1 MVSSGSQSSASAPA
15 SVAWAAVGQPSLSRF
30 LRRRSGAKQMAKR
43 RHNLNMMHTIFITAN
58 NGVESSAPGMPHS
71 QSQNISDEITTTGLR
86 VKRRARSMGVIVSFS
101 RTWIQGRARW
111 V

>member
-1 MVSSGSQSSASAPA
+1 
-15 SVAWAAVGQPSLSRF
+15 
-30 LRRRSGAKQMAKR
+30 MAKR

>member
-1 MVSSGSQSSASAPA
+1 
-15 SVAWAAVGQPSLSRF
+15 
-30 LRRRSGAKQMAKR
+30 
-43 RHNLNMMHTIFITAN
+43 
-58 NGVESSAPGMPHS
+58 MPHS